1 MQIVTSIKI
10 AKYIISSVSLEGP
23 DENKL
28 CFGGT
33 GVLGYCSD
41 RPDCVIWED

>member
-10 AKYIISSVSLEGP
+10 ANYIISSVPLERP

-28 CFGGT
+28 CI
-33 GVLGYCSD
+33 GVLGCSSD
-41 RPDCVIWED
+41 RPDPVTWED